1 MQVKSSQV
9 KWNQSWEIVRSLS
22 QIHVDVPDAT
32 TLDELGK
39 LSAVASAV
47 CQPLTDVCSF
57 LFISIDANDF
67 IFISWVWA
75 RWPLEKV
82 EAPERL
88 DLDEDLDSDP
98 LDVLTSMDQPA
109 AVPEFFEET

>member
-1 MQVKSSQV
+1 M
-9 KWNQSWEIVRSLS
+9 
-22 QIHVDVPDAT
+22 
-32 TLDELGK
+32 
-39 LSAVASAV
+39 
-47 CQPLTDVCSF
+47 
-57 LFISIDANDF
+57 
-67 IFISWVWA
+67 
-75 RWPLEKV
+75 EKV